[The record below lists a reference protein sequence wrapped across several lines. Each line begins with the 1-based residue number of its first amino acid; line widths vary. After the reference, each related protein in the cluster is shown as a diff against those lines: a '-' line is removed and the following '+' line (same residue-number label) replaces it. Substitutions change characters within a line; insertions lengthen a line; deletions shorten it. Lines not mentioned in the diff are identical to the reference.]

1 MKGPEQFQAIY
12 LYAGRVDFRKAIDGL
27 SILVES
33 EMEKNVFEKNSVFI
47 FVNRNRSR
55 MKCLYWDQT
64 GFALW
69 MKRLEKSKFPWLK
82 RNGGEPSH
90 EISITHRELSLLL
103 DGFDI
108 FKTKPH
114 EVLNYACVS

>member
-1 MKGPEQFQAIY
+1 MKSPESFQAIY
-12 LYAGRVDFRKAIDGL
+12 LYAERVDFRKAIDGL

-33 EMEKNVFEKNSVFI
+33 EMGKRVFEKNSLFI
-47 FVNRNRSR
+47 FVNGNRSR
-55 MKCLYWDQT
+55 MKCLYWDET

-69 MKRLEKSKFPWLK
+69 MKRLEKSKYPWLK
-82 RNGGEPSH
+82 RTGTHAGASIMITSH
-90 EISITHRELSLLL
+90 DLSLLL
-103 DGFDI
+103 SGFDI

>member
-1 MKGPEQFQAIY
+1 MKGPENFQSIY
-12 LYAGRVDFRKAIDGL
+12 LYVGRVDFRKAIDGR
-27 SILVES
+27 SMLVES
-33 EMEKNVFEKNSVFI
+33 EMEKNVFEKNSLFI
-47 FVNRNRSR
+47 FVNGNRSR

-69 MKRLEKSKFPWLK
+69 MKRLEKSRFPWLK
-82 RNGGEPSH
+82 RTGGEKAA
-90 EISITHRELSLLL
+90 SITVTARELSLLL

>member
-1 MKGPEQFQAIY
+1 MKEPGSFQAIY
-12 LYAGRVDFRKAIDGL
+12 LYAGQVDFRKAIDGL
-27 SILVES
+27 SVLIES
-33 EMEKNVFEKNSVFI
+33 ELEKNVFEKGSIFI

-82 RNGGEPSH
+82 RAACDST
-90 EISITHRELSLLL
+90 ITATITHRELSLLL